1 MTTLG
6 TDPGCLTVRRCAGT
20 PRMPAERSF
29 RWSGVEE
36 LPESR
41 DALPIA
47 GGERSE
53 ESHLLE
59 LGARQAE
66 AYDGARRN
74 VERHH
79 SSPPAV
85 RSSSRR
91 RENVSASPA
100 ARAAAGASS
109 RVARH
114 FATAMLPPQIHSP
127 PPLRVNRRRGKIACP
142 GSDDRREQRTAT
154 H

>member
-47 GGERSE
+47 GGEGSE
-53 ESHLLE
+53 ESQLLE

-74 VERHH
+74 VERQH
-79 SSPPAV
+79 SSPLAL
-85 RSSSRR
+85 RSSLRR
-91 RENVSASPA
+91 MEAVLVAPLAPAPASAS
-100 ARAAAGASS
+100 S
-109 RVARH
+109 
-114 FATAMLPPQIHSP
+114 
-127 PPLRVNRRRGKIACP
+127 K
-142 GSDDRREQRTAT
+142 
-154 H
+154 